1 MHSPPGIYDLPTF
14 TPSGVANYFDT
25 TGRRYDSPQVYFST
39 CVELMRI
46 MKEQLLHA
54 HMKSLW
60 VVGAEGDPYTF

>member
-1 MHSPPGIYDLPTF
+1 MTF
-14 TPSGVANYFDT
+14 LLSRRPATGVANYFDT

-54 HMKSLW
+54 HMMSLW
-60 VVGAEGDPYTF
+60 VVGAEGDPLHVLSTPN